1 MLRKFSIKTRLLVL
15 SGVLIA
21 VIVSATYYLT
31 SKLSDYSSEVG
42 RIAAYNELI
51 NLTNQTEIAFGEYR
65 YWMTELAVSLLRQSE
80 IKAKAAHENLN
91 KLLNQVGDHW
101 PDIASELRQ
110 EITRFDKAA
119 NSAVEEYTNDHRVVG
134 NTFMAQARQHSQRIE
149 QRLTSLVSDLRRD
162 TSRIRSEILTEV
174 DATSR
179 NAIILVSIVTIL
191 GIVFTLVILNSIL
204 SPLKQVVSAMGAITA
219 GKLDTPIP
227 PAGKDEIGSM
237 AKTLQLFRDSLVERE
252 RLTKE
257 AQRQHRMIETAI
269 ETISDGFILC
279 DSHDNLVLC
288 NNKFRE
294 LYPEL
299 ADLMEPGTP
308 FADLVHATVARKAV
322 NMGSQDAASWV
333 AERLQRHAN
342 PSGSAEYQY
351 RDNWIRV
358 SERRTIDGST
368 VGVYSD
374 ITELKQRQQVLEDAM
389 EQVEQANR
397 AKSIFVANMSHE
409 LRTPLNAIIGYSE
422 ILHEMATDDNLQDYA
437 QDLEKIQ
444 GAGRHLLNL
453 ISDIL
458 DLSKIEAGK
467 MDIYLEDVDLQP
479 LIFEIRSI
487 VEPLAAKNNNKFEIK
502 CPTDIGDMHTD
513 RTKLKQSI
521 LNLLSNAS
529 KFTSDGSITLTVE
542 PTEFDARPALQF
554 RVVDTGIGMTP
565 DQLQKLFGAFQQV
578 DASTTKRFGGT
589 GLGLAITKH
598 FVEMLGG
605 TVTVDS
611 EAGVGTTFTMTLPV
625 DSRASEAAG
634 AASAMPEVPGMMPV
648 TVEEGDAPLVLV
660 VDDDPNA
667 RTLLATTL
675 RKEGWR
681 IAEADGG
688 EAALAAAREL
698 RPQAITLDIMMP
710 RMDGWSVLSLLKADP
725 ELSGIPVV
733 VVTICDDRRVAYSL
747 GASDF
752 MTKPVDRERFLS
764 LMGNLVDAPDTIL
777 LVDDDAESRALTR
790 RQLDTMQTKVFEV
803 DDGKQAIEWLENHP
817 PPGLILLDLMM
828 PEMDGFA
835 VLDRIAANAALH
847 HVPVVILTA
856 MDLSA
861 EERHRLG
868 ERARDVI
875 GKGSIK
881 DLGTVVRRILHPR
894 TTERSPHKD
903 AAA

>member
-1 MLRKFSIKTRLLVL
+1 MLRKFSIKARLLVL

-21 VIVSATYYLT
+21 VMVTATYYLT
-31 SKLSDYSSEVG
+31 SKLTDYNSEVG

-51 NLTNQTEIAFGEYR
+51 NLTTRTEAAFGEYR
-65 YWMTELAVSLLRQSE
+65 YWMTDLAVSLLRQSE
-80 IKAKAAHENLN
+80 LKAKAAHENLN
-91 KLLNQVGDHW
+91 KLLGEVADYW

-110 EITRFDKAA
+110 EIERFDKAA
-119 NSAVEEYTNDHRVVG
+119 SRAVEEYTNDHRVVG

-149 QRLTSLVSDLRRD
+149 QRLTSLVSDLQRD
-162 TSRIRSEILTEV
+162 TGRIRTEIVTSV
-174 DATSR
+174 DNTTR
-179 NAIILVSIVTIL
+179 NAIILVSIATIL
-191 GIVFTLVILNSIL
+191 GIVTTLIVLNSIL
-204 SPLKQVVSAMGAITA
+204 GPLNQVVTAMGAITG
-219 GKLDTPIP
+219 GKLDATIP
-227 PAGKDEIGSM
+227 PVTKDEIGSM
-237 AKTLQLFRDSLVERE
+237 AKTLHLFRDSLVERE
-252 RLTKE
+252 QLTNE
-257 AQRQHRMIETAI
+257 AKRQHRMIETAI

-299 ADLMEPGTP
+299 ADLTEPGTP
-308 FADLVHATVARKAV
+308 FADLVHATVARKTV
-322 NMGSQDAASWV
+322 NMGDQNPNAWV
-333 AERLQRHAN
+333 AERLRRHAN
-342 PSGSAEYQY
+342 PSGSAEYHY
-351 RDNWIRV
+351 RDIWVRV

-374 ITELKQRQQVLEDAM
+374 ITEFKQRQQVLENAM

-422 ILHEMATDDNLQDYA
+422 ILHEMATDDNLRDYA

-467 MDIYLEDVDLQP
+467 MDIYLEAVDLQP
-479 LIFEIRSI
+479 LVFEIRSI
-487 VEPLAAKNNNKFEIK
+487 VEPLAAKNGNKLAIH

-513 RTKLKQSI
+513 RTKLKQTI

-529 KFTSDGSITLTVE
+529 KFTSDGSISFTVE
-542 PTEFDARPALQF
+542 RAELGTAPAVCF
-554 RVVDTGIGMTP
+554 RVTDTGIGMTP
-565 DQLQKLFGAFQQV
+565 DQTQKLFGAFQQV

-605 TVTVDS
+605 TVTVES
-611 EAGVGTTFTMTLPV
+611 EAGAGTTFTMILPV
-625 DSRASEAAG
+625 DSRAS
-634 AASAMPEVPGMMPV
+634 AASVEVPSAGPV
-648 TVEEGDAPLVLV
+648 VVEEGDAPLVLV
-660 VDDDPNA
+660 VDDDPTA

-764 LMGNLVDAPDTIL
+764 LMSNLVDAPDTIL
-777 LVDDDAESRALTR
+777 LVDDDPESRALTR
-790 RQLDTMQTKVFEV
+790 RHLDLLQATVFEV
-803 DDGKQAIEWLENHP
+803 EDGKQAINWLADNP

-835 VLDRIAANAALH
+835 VLDRIAADAALH
-847 HVPVVILTA
+847 HIPVVILTA
-856 MDLSA
+856 MDLSSD
-861 EERHRLG
+861 ERDRLSA
-868 ERARDVI
+868 RARDVV

-881 DLGTVVRRILHPR
+881 DLGTVVRRILRPR
-894 TTERSPHKD
+894 TTERSQRKN

>member
-1 MLRKFSIKTRLLVL
+1 MLRKFSIKARLLVL
-15 SGVLIA
+15 SGILIA
-21 VIVSATYYLT
+21 VMVTATYYLT
-31 SKLSDYSSEVG
+31 TKLTEYNSEVG
-42 RIAAYNELI
+42 RIAAYNDLI
-51 NLTNQTEIAFGEYR
+51 NLTTRTEAAFGEYR
-65 YWMTELAVSLLRQSE
+65 YWMTDLAVSLLRQSE

-91 KLLNQVGDHW
+91 KRLEEVADFW

-110 EITRFDKAA
+110 EIARFDKAA
-119 NSAVEEYTNDHRVVG
+119 NRAVDEYTNDHRVVG
-134 NTFMAQARQHSQRIE
+134 NTFMAQARQHSQRID
-149 QRLTSLVSDLRRD
+149 QRLTSLVSDLQRD
-162 TSRIRSEILTEV
+162 TSRVRSEIVASV
-174 DATSR
+174 DETTR
-179 NAIILVSIVTIL
+179 NTTILITIVTIL
-191 GIVFTLVILNSIL
+191 GIATTLIVLRSIL
-204 SPLKQVVSAMGAITA
+204 APLNQLVTSMGAITG
-219 GKLDTPIP
+219 GKLDATIP
-227 PAGKDEIGSM
+227 PISNDEIGAM
-237 AKTLQLFRDSLVERE
+237 AKTLHLFRDSLVERE
-252 RLTKE
+252 QLTNE
-257 AQRQHRMIETAI
+257 AKRQHRMIETAI

-279 DSHDNLVLC
+279 NSHDNLVLC

-299 ADLMEPGTP
+299 ADLTEPGTP
-308 FADLVHATVARKAV
+308 FADLVHATVARKTV
-322 NMGSQDAASWV
+322 NMGDQNPNNWV
-333 AERLQRHAN
+333 AERLRRHAN

-351 RDNWIRV
+351 KDIWVRV
-358 SERRTIDGST
+358 SERRTVDGST

-374 ITELKQRQQVLEDAM
+374 ITELKHRQQVLEGAM

-467 MDIYLEDVDLQP
+467 MDIYLEQVDLQP

-487 VEPLAAKNNNKFEIK
+487 VEPLAAKNGNKLEIH
-502 CPTDIGDMHTD
+502 CPTDVGDMHTD
-513 RTKLKQSI
+513 RTKLKQSM

-529 KFTSDGSITLTVE
+529 KFTSDGSIVLTVE
-542 PTEFDARPALQF
+542 RTELDATPAICF
-554 RVVDTGIGMTP
+554 RVTDTGIGMTP
-565 DQLQKLFGAFQQV
+565 EQLQKLFGAFQQV

-598 FVEMLGG
+598 FVEMLSG
-605 TVTVDS
+605 TVTVES
-611 EAGVGTTFTMTLPV
+611 EAGTGTTFTMTLPL
-625 DSRASEAAG
+625 DSRG
-634 AASAMPEVPGMMPV
+634 AAAVEVPGATSPAAV
-648 TVEEGDAPLVLV
+648 VVEEGDAPLVLV
-660 VDDDPNA
+660 VDDDPTA
-667 RTLLATTL
+667 RTLLATAL

-710 RMDGWSVLSLLKADP
+710 HMDGWSVLSLLKADP

-764 LMGNLVDAPDTIL
+764 LMSNLVDAPDTIL
-777 LVDDDAESRALTR
+777 LVDDDPESRALTR
-790 RQLDTMQTKVFEV
+790 RHLDLLQAKVFEV
-803 DDGKQAIEWLENHP
+803 DDGRKAIEWLAENP

-835 VLDRIAANAALH
+835 VLDRIAADAALH

-856 MDLSA
+856 MDLNSD
-861 EERHRLG
+861 ERNRLG
-868 ERARDVI
+868 QRARDVI

-881 DLGTVVRRILHPR
+881 DLGTVVRRILRPR
-894 TTERSPHKD
+894 TGEPAQRKD